1 MAATTLNISIPAET
15 CRWLERFSSSR
26 GNPGFAASRLIEE
39 AKRHEQFRG
48 VEFQDTSMGRIAYV
62 QDSRVAVYFAW
73 MTARDY
79 GFDAEKIA
87 SHFAWPLCKAES
99 ALAYAEAFPQE
110 IREQAAAHD
119 NRDDAG
125 VLRSILPALN
135 ISAPAV

>member
-15 CRWLERFSSSR
+15 RRWLERFSSSR
-26 GNPGFAASRLIEE
+26 GNPGNAASRLIEE

-48 VEFQDTSMGRIAYV
+48 VEFQDTSFGRIAYV

-79 GFDAEKIA
+79 GFDGEKLA
-87 SHFAWPLCKAES
+87 SHFAWPLCKVES

-110 IREQAAAHD
+110 IREQVIAHEQL
-119 NRDDAG
+119 DDAET
-125 VLRSILPALN
+125 LRSILPSLN
-135 ISAPAV
+135 ISAPVA